1 LGAPLLFGLCEE
13 VDEGVAVGVS
23 LGLGVAV
30 SSGVAVAEADGD
42 GDALGLGLGKVF
54 IPFDFGDAVA
64 LGEVVGDALL
74 CFGDAVGDGVGV
86 DFLAG
91 CFRCFG
97 AGVGVGVASK
107 KFLIFVPNDPS
118 AVAVSIARNEIATTR
133 RMRNFALIAKAKS

>member
-1 LGAPLLFGLCEE
+1 

-42 GDALGLGLGKVF
+42 GDALGLGLGEVF
-54 IPFDFGDAVA
+54 IRFDFGDAVA
-64 LGEVVGDALL
+64 LGEGVGDALL
-74 CFGDAVGDGVGV
+74 CFGDGIGV
-86 DFLAG
+86 DSFAG
-91 CFRCFG
+91 YFRCFR

-107 KFLIFVPNDPS
+107 NLFIFVPNDSS

-133 RMRNFALIAKAKS
+133 RMPNVALIAKVKSQRASS